1 MSGSLKKEQHTGIL
15 FAYIGLIFFSLA
27 ILLPILWTL
36 RTSLVNE
43 VDAYVIPP
51 KLFPSFTFSN
61 YQELFVEDNFGKF
74 LFNSLFISFVTTALS
89 VPVASLGAYGL
100 ARYKSGG
107 TTLKFAILATQM
119 LPGVVLILPLFIIMN
134 KLNLSNTYIGMIIAY
149 MAFNLPFLIWIMV
162 GFFEGLPKD
171 LDDAA
176 AVDGLTPLQTFTK
189 IILPIS
195 LPGIMATAILSFI
208 FCWNEFL
215 FAIVL
220 VGGDTMTIPVRLAA
234 MKTRQGIQIAKLSA
248 GTIVA
253 IFPMVVIS
261 GFVKKYLISGLTMGA
276 IKS

>member
-1 MSGSLKKEQHTGIL
+1 MSKSLHKEQ
-15 FAYIGLIFFSLA
+15 YIGRFFSYFGLIVFSLA
-27 ILLPILWTL
+27 ILLPILWTF

-43 VDAYVIPP
+43 VDAYKIPP
-51 KLFPSFTFSN
+51 KIFPSFTFSN
-61 YQELFVEDNFGKF
+61 YQKLFVEDGFGQFF
-74 LFNSLFISFVTTALS
+74 LNSIIISLVTTAIS

-100 ARYKSGG
+100 ARHKAGG
-107 TTLKFAILATQM
+107 TPLRFMILATQM
-119 LPGVVLILPLFIIMN
+119 LPGVVLILPLFILMN
-134 KLNLSNTYIGMIIAY
+134 KLNLSNTYTGMIIAY

-176 AVDGLTPLQTFTK
+176 AVDGLTPLQTFIK

-195 LPGIMATAILSFI
+195 LPGIMATGILSFI

-220 VGGDTMTIPVRLAA
+220 VGGDTMTVPVRLAA

-248 GTIVA
+248 GTMVA
-253 IFPMVVIS
+253 ILPMVIIS

-276 IKS
+276 VKS